1 MPRLLDSPAYPPTPV
16 SPSGRWRGFSAPSSA
31 RVRILGWYVLLLALA
46 LGTALLATRVVLR
59 ADVNQR
65 IDTELRLEAAEAQTI
80 ATSGF
85 DPKTGEPF
93 TTIEQLLAA
102 HLAVSTIEPDAAL
115 ITLLDGV
122 VNGHVDP
129 SSGAHPDQDQD
140 LVRRWGA
147 VTALT
152 YGQVSSAVGE
162 VRYVAVPAG
171 LGSGPPR
178 AVLVYAV
185 LPASAYAAVN
195 RVIGIGAATSGA
207 ALVLVSLIAWL
218 VAGRVLRPVRQV
230 TAAANSIITD
240 TDLRERLPVRG
251 HDELS
256 ALAGTF
262 NRMLDRLAAAFTA
275 QRGFIADAGHE
286 LRTPITVIRG
296 HLELLERTDADADRA
311 RIVTVLQD
319 ELDRMNRLVNDLLML
334 SRAERPD
341 FVALDLVD
349 LTELTHGIH
358 AKVST
363 LADRR
368 WVLDGI
374 GTGPVV
380 VDRDRLSQAV
390 LELASNADTHSPP
403 GAPIHLGSH
412 RQDGEVRLW
421 VADEGPGVPA
431 SDRER
436 IFHRF
441 ARGTTHRPGDRGSG
455 LGLAIVTAITAAHDG
470 RVELTD
476 NPTGIGA
483 VFTLIFPSQPNLPAE
498 EADEFA

>member
-1 MPRLLDSPAYPPTPV
+1 MPRLLDSPAHPPTPV

-93 TTIEQLLAA
+93 TTIDQLLAA

-171 LGSGPPR
+171 LGVGPPR
-178 AVLVYAV
+178 AVLVYAFM
-185 LPASAYAAVN
+185 PASGYAAID
-195 RVIGIGAATSGA
+195 RVIGIGAAASGG

-230 TAAANSIITD
+230 TAAANGIITD
-240 TDLRERLPVRG
+240 TDLKDRLPIRG
-251 HDELS
+251 HDEIS
-256 ALAGTF
+256 ALAQTF
-262 NRMLDRLAAAFTA
+262 NRMLDRLAATFTA

-296 HLELLERTDADADRA
+296 HLELLEHADSSPAPRTDRT
-311 RIVTVLQD
+311 RIITILHD
-319 ELDRMNRLVNDLLML
+319 ELDRMSRLVNDLLML
-334 SRAERPD
+334 GRAEHPD
-341 FVALDLVD
+341 FVTLDLLD
-349 LTELTHGIH
+349 LGTLTHAIH
-358 AKVST
+358 GKVST
-363 LADRR
+363 LADRQ
-368 WVLDGI
+368 WVLEDI
-374 GTGPVV
+374 GAGPVV
-380 VDRDRLSQAV
+380 VDGDRLSQAM
-390 LELASNADTHSPP
+390 LELANNADTHSPP
-403 GAPIHLGSH
+403 GAPIHLGSSLN
-412 RQDGEVRLW
+412 DGNTAEPPLRGRKPRALSSWWRRLSKNRC
-421 VADEGPGVPA
+421 ASNLVP
-431 SDRER
+431 
-436 IFHRF
+436 
-441 ARGTTHRPGDRGSG
+441 
-455 LGLAIVTAITAAHDG
+455 
-470 RVELTD
+470 
-476 NPTGIGA
+476 
-483 VFTLIFPSQPNLPAE
+483 
-498 EADEFA
+498 